1 MQCQAMA
8 RRIFKAF
15 SNSLSLSP
23 AQNRGK
29 YPAAKPVEA
38 AFGESIPAIKLR
50 MHNLQG

>member
-1 MQCQAMA
+1 MPNLCCKLPMA
-8 RRIFKAF
+8 EKME
-15 SNSLSLSP
+15 NGT
-23 AQNRGK
+23 RGK